1 MYEPTRSEW
10 ERSPEPAY
18 GEGGSNS
25 TDLKCVFSKRVC
37 GDGVGRSE
45 ILKDGR
51 LFDFWGEGYIQ
62 TNSGNELI
70 ADSMA
75 DIEVFSKAEF
85 QKIIDETKSSLISLV
100 IDYEAT
106 DCFIRNCVYPDV
118 LPDSDEERAS
128 FGYALFWIAKRNL
141 AITLLFGSNEIV
153 KSVCTGKIQSCADA
167 IRGLFEHPTLS
178 DGYQSAVEEIL
189 KRLIFEMRII
199 SFSVTDDEVNCK
211 FVPSFLT
218 EETISENKNENQY
231 WRIKMLNILQ
241 QIYPIDGSELKN
253 V

>member
-1 MYEPTRSEW
+1 MYEPTRSQW
-10 ERSPEPAY
+10 ERSREPAY

-106 DCFIRNCVYPDV
+106 DCLSEMVCILIYCLIQVRKGHHLDMRY
-118 LPDSDEERAS
+118 
-128 FGYALFWIAKRNL
+128 FG
-141 AITLLFGSNEIV
+141 
-153 KSVCTGKIQSCADA
+153 
-167 IRGLFEHPTLS
+167 
-178 DGYQSAVEEIL
+178 
-189 KRLIFEMRII
+189 
-199 SFSVTDDEVNCK
+199 
-211 FVPSFLT
+211 
-218 EETISENKNENQY
+218 
-231 WRIKMLNILQ
+231 
-241 QIYPIDGSELKN
+241 
-253 V
+253 